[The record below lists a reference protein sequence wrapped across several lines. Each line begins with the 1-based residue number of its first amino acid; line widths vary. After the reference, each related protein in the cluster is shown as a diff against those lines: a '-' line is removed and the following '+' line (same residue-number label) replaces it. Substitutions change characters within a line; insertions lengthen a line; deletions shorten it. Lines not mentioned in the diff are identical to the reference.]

1 MQISRK
7 NVAALKSYRADTELW
22 TAARPPDFQDGR
34 LEARK

>member
-7 NVAALKSYRADTELW
+7 DLAALKSYRADTKLL
-22 TAARPPDFQDGR
+22 TAARLPDFQDDR